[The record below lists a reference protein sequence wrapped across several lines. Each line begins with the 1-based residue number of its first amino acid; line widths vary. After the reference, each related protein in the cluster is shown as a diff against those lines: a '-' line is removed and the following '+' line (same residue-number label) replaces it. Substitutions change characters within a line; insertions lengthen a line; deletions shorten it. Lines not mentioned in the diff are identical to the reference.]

1 MSEGL
6 TEPRKLDHIRIA
18 LEELVDMSGEERWFD
33 GVELLHNP
41 LPDISF
47 DEVDLTVEFLSHKIS
62 APILIEGMTGGHE
75 ATKRIN
81 EELAKAASEFGV
93 PIGVGSQRA
102 ALEKEEL
109 AHTYKIVREIANNV
123 PVIANLGISH
133 VIGSNGVDNAKK
145 AVDMIEADAIAIH
158 LNPLQ
163 EVIQPEGDHDLR
175 DGIVSIRD
183 LVKELDVPVIVK
195 EVGSG
200 IRPSVAKLLD
210 YFGVYAI
217 DVAGS
222 GGTSWALIEGE
233 RASDRS
239 KERTASQVYK
249 KWGIPT
255 PAAILSVSEV
265 IERAKLIGSGGV
277 RNGLDAA
284 KCLALGADM
293 VGAARPFL
301 KAVVEGK
308 HEGVIYLLNNY
319 SYQLKIAVFLSG
331 ARNIPQFKNMKNYL
345 LLEPLSSWVRRL
357 LM

>member
-1 MSEGL
+1 MDKEL

-18 LEELVDMSGEERWFD
+18 LEEIVDMSKEERWFD
-33 GVELLHNP
+33 SVELLHNP
-41 LPDISF
+41 LPDSSF
-47 DEVDLTVEFLSHKIS
+47 DEVDLTTEFLGHKVS
-62 APILIEGMTGGHE
+62 APILIEGMTGGHK
-75 ATKRIN
+75 AAKRIN
-81 EELAKAASEFGV
+81 EELAKAASRFGV

-102 ALEKEEL
+102 ALEKGEL
-109 AHTYKIVREIANNV
+109 AHTYRVVREIADNV

-133 VIGSNGVDNAKK
+133 VLGSNGVDNAKR

-163 EVIQPEGDHDLR
+163 EVIQPEGDRDLR
-175 DGIVSIRD
+175 DGLISIRD
-183 LVKELDVPVIVK
+183 LVRELDVPVIVK

-200 IRPSVAKLLD
+200 IGPGVAKLLD
-210 YFGVYAI
+210 YVGVYAI

-233 RASDRS
+233 RAPDRS
-239 KERTASQVYK
+239 KERTASNVYK

-255 PAAILSVSEV
+255 PAAILSVSEA

-284 KCLALGADM
+284 KCIALGADM
-293 VGAARPFL
+293 AGAARPFL
-301 KAVVEGK
+301 KAAVEGK
-308 HEGVIYLLNNY
+308 HEAVVSLLNDY

-331 ARNIPQFKNMKNYL
+331 AKSIPQFRKMKNYL
-345 LLEPLSSWVRRL
+345 LLEPLASWVRRL
-357 LM
+357 LI